1 MQTETLPS
9 DLQDSFIFDAWDA
22 LGHFEAATAKLQSD
36 FEPGV
41 LKELAVVTHRLK
53 GTAALYHYP
62 QVSSLAELAERLLE
76 QSKHLPAAETAR
88 VRAFLEK
95 VAVCLQDALSRI
107 AEGRAEGDLGL
118 ELNYLGG
125 STLLQALLKENRD
138 AFRRQGQRVSRGSE
152 TSGAAATP
160 GQQSLTET
168 LRSFFRQH
176 QDDWEF
182 FAPEAHE
189 HLETLTDTL
198 QAVRGEGP
206 TTERLTELFR
216 STHTLKGAA
225 YMVGLTPMGDLAH
238 LLEDLMVEVREGD
251 AAFDDAAQR
260 VLQDGTDTLSLM
272 LLAAE
277 GRATEV
283 DSKAHTTWTALQTH
297 LGLEP
302 SYQAPTATPGA
313 GPAKSPTNLA
323 ADLRGFYQH
332 NSDTWE
338 HFAPEVR
345 GHVRTIRTA
354 AEAISEAGVA
364 DEQVTLIFRAAHT
377 VKGAAATVGCPLMPE
392 VALSLERLM
401 IEVREQGLPFDA
413 AVAEVVETGC
423 AVLEQLLSTAVGTGE
438 PDTALDTALTA
449 LLDTFWARLEPLTET
464 PEQAQPGAAAQT
476 AGQTSAQTTLNAAAG
491 ADTANLSASTIRV
504 NLAKLDTLM
513 TLSNELVSSR
523 ARLDRL
529 LGQFSG
535 LTELLDASRT
545 RLGRTVSEFEE
556 RYLNPRLQASM
567 PQRTDRNAPE
577 PDETSRGL
585 RLDLSEQFDE
595 LEFDSYSDLNILARS
610 VAEMSSD
617 LAEVQTQFGQLGS
630 RLREE
635 TAGVEKL
642 TRSLRGEVGR
652 ARMVAVRQLFGRL
665 RRLVTEVPGKSYN
678 FRASGEAV
686 EIDNLILEAVSDPLL
701 HLVKNA
707 AFHGIETEEVRLAAG
722 KPAEGTLSV
731 SARHEGNRV
740 YIEVADDGR
749 GIDAPAVKAKALERG
764 LMSAEALEK
773 LSDREALELIFLPG
787 LSTAETVTTDA
798 GRGVGMEAVAAN
810 IARLKGE
817 VAIQSE
823 PGRGTRFTLAL
834 PLTLIVTEALTLKVG
849 EQLMALPADA
859 VRVLRA
865 LPQADL
871 IRDGGRTFVM
881 VENQLAEFF
890 SLRELFGLPAL
901 ETPLVQLALLDI
913 GGTKAAFGV
922 DTFLELEEVVVRGLE
937 APLQSLTH
945 LAGAA
950 VSGSGEIV
958 LMLDPTGV
966 RALAGR
972 AAGTTKTFIRP
983 QSFAPVAS
991 GHLLL
996 VDDSISVRKVVAKM
1010 LVRAGYRVSTA
1021 ADGLEALELLR
1032 DTHFDAL
1039 LSDLEMPRMNGFEL
1053 IEEVR
1058 RKPDLA
1064 ELPLLVMTTRA
1075 GEKHMR
1081 LAFELGATDYLT
1093 KPVDESKLLSFLGRA
1108 VAVRGA
1114 AKG

>member
-1 MQTETLPS
+1 MQTETVPP

-22 LGHFEAATAKLQSD
+22 LGHFEAATAKLQGD
-36 FEPGV
+36 FEPEV

-53 GTAALYHYP
+53 GTAALYRYP
-62 QVSSLAELAERLLE
+62 QVSSLAELAGRLLA
-76 QSKHLPAAETAR
+76 QSKYLPAAETGR

-95 VAVCLQDALSRI
+95 VAVCLQDALTRI

-125 STLLQALLKENRD
+125 SALLQDLLRENRD
-138 AFRRQGQRVSRGSE
+138 AFRSAAKLAAQRTAESAPAD
-152 TSGAAATP
+152 GA
-160 GQQSLTET
+160 QLSLTET
-168 LRSFFRQH
+168 LRSFFREH
-176 QDDWEF
+176 QNDWEF
-182 FAPEAHE
+182 FAPEAYE
-189 HLETLTDTL
+189 HLETLTETL
-198 QAVRGEGP
+198 QAVRDEGASS
-206 TTERLTELFR
+206 ERLTELFR

-251 AAFDDAAQR
+251 AAFDNAAQR
-260 VLQDGTDTLSLM
+260 VLKDGTDTLSLM
-272 LLAAE
+272 LAAAE
-277 GRATEV
+277 GRATNVE
-283 DSKAHTTWTALQTH
+283 SKTQMVWTELQTH

-302 SYQAPTATPGA
+302 TYQTVTGAALGA
-313 GPAKSPTNLA
+313 GSAPAKTASAAAPGS
-323 ADLRGFYQH
+323 ADLEAELRAFYVANQ
-332 NSDTWE
+332 DIWP

-345 GHVRTIRTA
+345 GHVATVRAA
-354 AEAISEAGVA
+354 AEMISEAGVA
-364 DEQVTLIFRAAHT
+364 DAQVSLIFRAAHT
-377 VKGAAATVGCPLMPE
+377 VKGAAATVGCPVMPD
-392 VALSLERLM
+392 VALGLERLM

-413 AVAEVVETGC
+413 AVAEIVATGSE
-423 AVLEQLLSTAVGTGE
+423 VLEQLLSVAEGGD
-438 PDTALDTALTA
+438 DTLTTT
-449 LLDTFWARLEPLTET
+449 LDTFWARLEPLAET
-464 PEQAQPGAAAQT
+464 PEQQVATQAAATGDT
-476 AGQTSAQTTLNAAAG
+476 AGPT
-491 ADTANLSASTIRV
+491 ASTIRV
-504 NLAKLDTLM
+504 SLAKLDTLM
-513 TLSNELVSSR
+513 TLSNELVSAR
-523 ARLDRL
+523 ARVDRL
-529 LGQFSG
+529 LGQFSS

-556 RYLNPRLQASM
+556 RYLNPRLQASL
-567 PQRTDRNAPE
+567 PQCSDRNSAE
-577 PDETSRGL
+577 EGETQGRSL
-585 RLDLSEQFDE
+585 RLDLSAQFDE

-617 LAEVQTQFGQLGS
+617 LAEVQAQFGQLGS

-635 TAGVEKL
+635 TDGVEKL

-686 EIDNLILEAVSDPLL
+686 EIDNLILEAVADPLL

-722 KPAEGTLSV
+722 KPAQGTLSV

-740 YIEVADDGR
+740 YIEVSDDGR

-764 LMSAEALEK
+764 LLSAEALAK
-773 LSDREALELIFLPG
+773 LSAREALELIFLPG

-865 LPQADL
+865 LPQSDF
-871 IRDGGRTFVM
+871 IRDGDRTFVM
-881 VENQLAEFF
+881 VEDQLAEFF
-890 SLRELFGLPAL
+890 SLRELFGLPTL
-901 ETPLVQLALLDI
+901 EAPLVQLALLDV

-950 VSGSGEIV
+950 VSGSGDIV

-972 AAGTTKTFIRP
+972 AQGTGTQTFIRP

-1010 LVRAGYRVSTA
+1010 LTRAGYRVSTA

-1032 DTHFDAL
+1032 GTSFDAL
-1039 LSDLEMPRMNGFEL
+1039 LSDLEMPRMNGYEL

-1093 KPVDESKLLSFLGRA
+1093 KPVDETKLLSFLSRA
-1108 VAVRGA
+1108 VAGRSVGTADSMNRTA
-1114 AKG
+1114 AN